1 MQLRD
6 VIGPEVATIPPGTHL
21 SEAAQKMNALNVN
34 MLPVCDGR
42 TLIGVLTARDL
53 TVRATSAGCDP
64 WTATVRDVMTRE
76 VIYARD
82 DQDVHAA
89 ARLMERYRLTSL
101 PVLNECGQLVGI
113 VTWGNLRN
121 ALKARE

>member
-6 VIGPEVATIPPGTHL
+6 VMGQEVVAITPGTRL
-21 SEAAQKMNALNVN
+21 SEAAQKLSALNVN
-34 MLPVCDGR
+34 MLPVCNGP

-53 TVRATSAGCDP
+53 TVRATSEGCDP
-64 WTATVRDVMTRE
+64 WIATVRDVMTRE

-89 ARLMERYRLTSL
+89 ARLMERYRLASL
-101 PVLNECGQLVGI
+101 PVLNHRGHLVGI
-113 VTWGNLRN
+113 VSWENLRN
-121 ALKARE
+121 ALNAA